1 VRRIRTTTRLNE
13 YLNWPGVRQ
22 VCVVERVR
30 RMRGAEHRETKFY
43 ITSLGRAEAS
53 AARLLRLIRAH
64 WLVENQVHWVRDET
78 FGEDGC
84 RVRTGNAPQVLAG
97 IRNATSTVLRASG
110 ELNLAAALRHHAAFP
125 SKAAELVTRFRPR
138 LL

>member
-30 RMRGAEHRETKFY
+30 RVRGTEHRETKFY
-43 ITSLGRAEAS
+43 ITSLSPTEAS

-64 WLVENQVHWVRDET
+64 WLIENQVHWVRDET
-78 FGEDGC
+78 FGEDAC

-97 IRNATSTVLRASG
+97 MRNATSTLLRASG
-110 ELNLAAALRHHAAFP
+110 ATNLAATLRHHAAFP
-125 SKAAELVTRFRPR
+125 SKAAELVTQFRPQ

>member
-30 RMRGAEHRETKFY
+30 RVRGTEHRETKFY
-43 ITSLGRAEAS
+43 ITSLGPTEAS

-64 WLVENQVHWVRDET
+64 WLIENQVHWVRDET
-78 FGEDGC
+78 FGEDAC

-97 IRNATSTVLRASG
+97 MRNATSTLLRASG
-110 ELNLAAALRHHAAFP
+110 ATNLAAALRHHAAFP
-125 SKAAELVTRFRPR
+125 NKAAELVTQLRPQ